1 MALLSIRRRFNL
13 KSKLDREAAVVP
25 EEFRCPISL
34 EMMKDPVTAATGIT
48 YDRQSIEAWLGMGN
62 STCPVTGR
70 EIAGGVEGELVP
82 NHSLRKMIQD
92 WCVVNRSLG
101 VERIPTPKIPV
112 TNTEVAGAL
121 LEITAAWQRGEG
133 AQCARVAAQVRRWAR
148 ESERNRVRILSHGA
162 CTELASALC
171 AVALE
176 ENAEEI
182 LATLAAIS
190 PLDELAAQVTASSP
204 AALRFL
210 AQTLKQGTT
219 LAARGNAAWMLR
231 QMVAVSRDEDRR
243 RAVAETEG
251 MVEALVETVRRPVS
265 SSATK
270 AALVC
275 IMQAT
280 RGSEAAAVK
289 AVKAGAVE
297 AAVEMAVEAGERS
310 MCEKALGVLEGVARW
325 EVGRQRARGHALTVP
340 MLVKKIFRV
349 SQLATELAVSALWRL
364 CEGGDEEEEE
374 RRRCAVEA
382 LEGRAFQKLLLL
394 LQVGCSD
401 EARER
406 ATDLLRLLNGYKKRN
421 ECVDGKDLR
430 ELQRPF

>member
-13 KSKLDREAAVVP
+13 KSKFDREAAIVP

-48 YDRQSIEAWLGMGN
+48 YDRQSIEAWLRMGN
-62 STCPVTGR
+62 STCPATGK
-70 EIAGGVEGELVP
+70 EITGGTEGELVP

-92 WCVVNRSLG
+92 WCVANRSLG

-112 TNTEVAGAL
+112 TDAEVAGAL
-121 LEITAAWQRGEG
+121 SKIAAAWRQGEG
-133 AQCARVAAQVRRWAR
+133 ARCARVAAQVRRWAR
-148 ESERNRVRILSHGA
+148 ESDRNRVRILSHGA
-162 CTELASALC
+162 CAELAAALC
-171 AVALE
+171 AVAPE

-182 LATLAAIS
+182 LAALAAIS
-190 PLDELAAQVTASSP
+190 PLDEVAARATASSP

-210 AQTLKQGTT
+210 ARTLKQGTT

-231 QMVAVSRDEDRR
+231 QMAAASRDEDGQQ
-243 RAVAETEG
+243 AVAETEG

-265 SSATK
+265 SAATK

-275 IMQAT
+275 IMQAA
-280 RGSEAAAVK
+280 RGSEAAARK
-289 AVKAGAVE
+289 AVEAGAVE
-297 AAVEMAVEAGERS
+297 AAVEMAVEVGERS
-310 MCEKALGVLEGVARW
+310 TCEKALGMLEGVARW
-325 EVGRQRARGHALTVP
+325 EVGRRRARGHALAVP
-340 MLVKKIFRV
+340 MLVKKMFRV
-349 SQLATELAVSALWRL
+349 SPLATELAVSALWRL
-364 CEGGDEEEEE
+364 CEGGEDEEEG

-401 EARER
+401 EARQR
-406 ATDLLRLLNGYKKRN
+406 ATNLLRLLNGYKKRN
-421 ECVDGKDLR
+421 QCVDSMDLT
-430 ELQRPF
+430 